1 MPHPTFSVSSVV
13 TPVVPPK
20 FVWPWS
26 SSAGGLRPGGSTL
39 YNPGNM
45 RVLVVGQGAREHAIC
60 WKLKQSPLV
69 REVFAA
75 PGNAGIAQLAD
86 CVPIGVA
93 DMIELA
99 DFAEKLKIDL
109 TIIGP
114 ELPLTLGIVDEFQ
127 KRGLPVFGPTRLAAE
142 LEGSKVFSKEFMRKY
157 NIPTAEAAAC
167 NSLDEARKAVKQM
180 KYPCVLKVDGLA
192 AGKGVVIVNSAPEAD
207 DYLRMVFEEKKFG
220 TAATR
225 ILVEEFL
232 TGEEVS
238 FMVITDGNRSLPL
251 APAKDYKKAFDNDEG
266 PNTGGMGAH
275 SPAVVLSGETAA
287 EIMRTIIVPTIQGMA
302 SEGRPYTG
310 VLYAG
315 VMLTP
320 NGPKVLEYNCR
331 FGDPET
337 QVQMLRL
344 EDDLAEVCLRVA
356 RGNLGDM
363 KLNWIKEAAACVV
376 VAVDGYPDEFTKG
389 QEVTFDP
396 IDDPAVVVFHAGVV
410 KRDGKLVNQAGRVV
424 SVCARAATLSEALA
438 KVYEA
443 APKVRFEGARYRR
456 DIGYRALEARAATTA

>member
-1 MPHPTFSVSSVV
+1 MTGVN
-13 TPVVPPK
+13 
-20 FVWPWS
+20 
-26 SSAGGLRPGGSTL
+26 L
-39 YNPGNM
+39 YNRRNM
-45 RVLVVGQGAREHAIC
+45 RVLVVGQGAREHALC

-69 REVFAA
+69 RELYAA
-75 PGNAGIAQLAD
+75 PGNAGISQVAD

-93 DMIELA
+93 DIIELA

-109 TIIGP
+109 TVIGP

-127 KRGLPVFGPTRLAAE
+127 KRGLPIFGPTRLAAE

-157 NIPTAEAAAC
+157 AIPTADAAAC
-167 NSLDEARKAVKQM
+167 NSLDEAKKAVKQM
-180 KYPCVLKVDGLA
+180 GYPCVLKVDGLA
-192 AGKGVVIVNSAPEAD
+192 AGKGVVIVNSASEAD
-207 DYLRMVFEEKKFG
+207 EYLRMVFEEKKFG

-238 FMVITDGNRSLPL
+238 FLVITDATRALPL

-287 EIMRTIIVPTIQGMA
+287 EIMRTIVVPTVQGMA

-310 VLYAG
+310 VLYVG
-315 VMLTP
+315 VMLTAS
-320 NGPKVLEYNCR
+320 GPKVLEYNCR

-344 EDDLAEVCLRVA
+344 EDDLADVCLRVA
-356 RGNLGDM
+356 RGSLGDL
-363 KLNWIKEAAACVV
+363 KQLNWLKEAAACIV
-376 VAVDGYPDEFTKG
+376 VAVDGYPDDFSKG
-389 QEVTFDP
+389 QEVAFDP

-424 SVCARAATLSEALA
+424 SVCARAASLSEALA
-438 KVYEA
+438 KAYEA

-456 DIGYRALEARAATTA
+456 DIGYRALEARAAGAER

>member
-1 MPHPTFSVSSVV
+1 
-13 TPVVPPK
+13 
-20 FVWPWS
+20 
-26 SSAGGLRPGGSTL
+26 
-39 YNPGNM
+39 M
-45 RVLVVGQGAREHAIC
+45 RVLVVGQGAREHALC

-69 REVFAA
+69 HELYAA
-75 PGNAGIAQLAD
+75 PGNAGIAQVAD

-93 DMIELA
+93 DIIELA
-99 DFAEKLKIDL
+99 DFAESLKIDL
-109 TIIGP
+109 TIVGP

-157 NIPTAEAAAC
+157 DIPTAEAVTVG
-167 NSLDEARKAVKQM
+167 SVDEAKKALKQIG
-180 KYPCVLKVDGLA
+180 YPAVLKVDGLA
-192 AGKGVVIVNSAPEAD
+192 AGKGVVIVEDAAEAD
-207 DYLRMVFEEKKFG
+207 EFLRTVFEDKKFG
-220 TAATR
+220 TSATR

-238 FMVITDGNRSLPL
+238 FMVITDGKKSLPL

-287 EIMRTIIVPTIQGMA
+287 EIMKSIILPSVAGMT

-315 VMLTP
+315 VMLTAK
-320 NGPKVLEYNCR
+320 GPKVLEYNCR

-337 QVQMLRL
+337 QVQMMRL
-344 EDDLAEVCLRVA
+344 DDDLADICLRVA

-363 KLNWIKEAAACVV
+363 KTLNWKKEAAACIV
-376 VAVDGYPDEFTKG
+376 VAVDGYPDDYLKG
-389 QEVTFDP
+389 QEVVFDP
-396 IDDPAVVVFHAGVV
+396 IDDPSVVVFHAGVV
-410 KRDGKLVNQAGRVV
+410 KRDGKYINQAGRVV
-424 SVCARAATLSEALA
+424 SVCARAASLSEALA
-438 KVYEA
+438 KAYDA

-456 DIGYRALEARAATTA
+456 DIGYRALEARAASS